1 MSKTNLAV
9 NGYSVD
15 FVNSFITLT
24 ADFAKK
30 AQNPN
35 NVQYRTLK
43 RLQTDFPNMIVIRR
57 KASKHKRSLKQLPYD
72 KMVKYL
78 SCQPNATQ
86 LLLDFNEMR
95 DFSKSQPS
103 PYAYMN
109 DWFFSRFPEYG
120 KLPTFDD
127 KGKREPQPAQPEQ
140 KVA

>member
-1 MSKTNLAV
+1 MSKNRFAAT
-9 NGYSVD
+9 GYSVD
-15 FVNSFITLT
+15 FANSFITLT
-24 ADFAKK
+24 AAFAKE

-35 NVQYRTLK
+35 SAQYHTLK

-57 KASKHKRSLKQLPYD
+57 TASTHKRSLKQLPYD

-127 KGKREPQPAQPEQ
+127 KGKRESQPAQPEQ